1 MKLLRVSS
9 CYLAILRMEREDVEN
24 AVVEKLMS
32 RVQRMRMRNQR
43 VESFDNRGSNKKIR
57 KVKDLAGF

>member
-1 MKLLRVSS
+1 
-9 CYLAILRMEREDVEN
+9 MEREDVEN